1 MTDRELPRAIGRN
14 IAPPDDGLTAPRRWE
29 WVDLGI
35 PAVMLL
41 LFLTGALT
49 SPNFLTPANL
59 LNVLTS
65 ASIVGIISLGM
76 AFVVISGGWTD
87 LSVPAVIA
95 AGAIVILST
104 QPALGTP
111 VSLVLAVA
119 VGALT
124 GAINGILIG
133 YLRSNPVII
142 TLGTNIVILGI
153 AQALV
158 GGRIVYNGDAAAT
171 ALVNSRILGL
181 PFVVLVFLVL
191 ALGTH
196 ILLSRTVWGRW
207 TVAVGGNYEAATA
220 SGVPARRV
228 RFGAFVL
235 TATFAALSGS
245 ILALSLQSVRPVIGA
260 GYDFDAF
267 AAIVVGGIS
276 LLGGFGSIPRVL
288 GGLMLVQ
295 LLSNIMVL
303 HGLPTAAQGFAKGIV
318 IVVAVATDIALRQ
331 RAGRLQT

>member
-1 MTDRELPRAIGRN
+1 MTDNEIPRVTARN
-14 IAPPDDGLTAPRRWE
+14 IALPIGRSAALQRWQ
-29 WVDLGI
+29 WVDIGI
-35 PAVMLL
+35 PAVMILL
-41 LFLTGALT
+41 VLIGIVSSPHFLT
-49 SPNFLTPANL
+49 SANL

-65 ASIVGIISLGM
+65 ASIVGIVSLGM

-95 AGAIVILST
+95 AGAIVLLST
-104 QPALGTP
+104 QPFLGTP
-111 VSLVLAVA
+111 ISLVLAVA
-119 VGALT
+119 VGSLT
-124 GAINGILIG
+124 GTINGILIG
-133 YLRSNPVII
+133 YLRGNPVII

-158 GGRIVYNGDAAAT
+158 GGRIVYNGDSAAT
-171 ALVNSRILGL
+171 EIVNGRVMGL
-181 PFVVLVFLVL
+181 PFVALVFLLL
-191 ALGTH
+191 AFLAH

-220 SGVPARRV
+220 AGVPARSV

-235 TATFAALSGS
+235 TATFAALSGCL
-245 ILALSLQSVRPVIGA
+245 LALSLQSVRPVIGT

-276 LLGGFGSIPRVL
+276 LLGGFGTIPRVL

-318 IVVAVATDIALRQ
+318 IVVAVAADIALRQ
-331 RAGRLQT
+331 RAGRLH